1 MINLTRAVA
10 VELAPQRIRVNADL
24 PRPASSRRCCTAAAR
39 RRWSRCW
46 PRMQPWPEA
55 GQPEHIAGVALFLA
69 SDDAR
74 FVTGEALVAD
84 GGLTAARRRTPLQTL
99 GQGQMAYAA
108 AGVDR
113 GTHRLEP
120 TFANAC

>member
-1 MINLTRAVA
+1 MEPL
-10 VELAPQRIRVNADL
+10 LAKL
-24 PRPASSRRCCTAAAR
+24 
-39 RRWSRCW
+39 
-46 PRMQPWPEA
+46 QPWPEA
-55 GQPEHIAGVALFLA
+55 GRPEHIAGVALFLA

-84 GGLTAARRRTPLQTL
+84 GGLMAAGGNALQLL

-113 GTHRLEP
+113 GTTGLEP
-120 TFANAC
+120 TVRMIE